1 MVKVL
6 QMYNLPRMNQEEIKN
21 LNRLNTSKELNT
33 PKSPNKQM
41 PGLDGFTF
49 EFYRS
54 LYRSFSNSS
63 KN

>member
-21 LNRLNTSKELNT
+21 LNRLNTSKDLKT
-33 PKSPNKQM
+33 QKSPNRQM

-54 LYRSFSNSS
+54 L
-63 KN
+63 KDHLWITL